1 MIVYVEKSQGPE
13 NLVARAYNPNTQEV
27 QVGRLL
33 MSSWPGWAISKT
45 LSHKVCFFKGCW
57 RDGLGI
63 KSTVCFWKTSFNS
76 QHLYGCP
83 HCLKLQ
89 SHGIQTFF
97 WSL

>member
-45 LSHKVCFFKGCW
+45 LSHKVCFF
-57 RDGLGI
+57 
-63 KSTVCFWKTSFNS
+63 
-76 QHLYGCP
+76 
-83 HCLKLQ
+83 
-89 SHGIQTFF
+89 
-97 WSL
+97 